1 MNSKGAA
8 SERSVSGVWRG
19 GLACDVAAGAFTI
32 RVDEPE
38 SVAGGSNTGPQPT
51 EVFLASIASCFTLAL
66 AYSAGKRSLDLDDVR
81 VDVTGVY
88 DGPSFREIRIEAAVG
103 CDESDLDRIVAAAER
118 VCYVTNTIRGGVPI
132 DISAVSTRRSGR
144 SRRPARARDA
154 SIGGSER
161 ADWP

>member
-1 MNSKGAA
+1 MMSAGDAN
-8 SERSVSGVWRG
+8 ERSVSGVWRG
-19 GLACDVAAGAFTI
+19 GMACDVAAGAFTI

-38 SVAGGSNTGPQPT
+38 SVPGGSNSGPQPT

-88 DGPSFREIRIEAAVG
+88 DGPSFSAIRIDAAVG
-103 CDESDLDRIVAAAER
+103 CDEGELDRLVSAAQR

-132 DISAVSTRRSGR
+132 DISAVSTRR
-144 SRRPARARDA
+144 
-154 SIGGSER
+154 
-161 ADWP
+161 